1 MLTALLGKISL
12 DGKEFSIN
20 DKFQQDVL
28 ILSDELEIEELD
40 AARFLLESQDDT
52 STLGRSLIECAIIR
66 FHQQRKY
73 ALDILRVLLE
83 IYSLECD
90 DDEPTPLDGIKAYVE
105 ARILQSSATGQKRS
119 IPRYMATMAEIKT
132 WLQKLGDKIAAAQNL
147 GQSRDAMSEEMETVE
162 FSRISL
168 IQQHELLGV
177 ILCRAIA
184 KRQAETADFL
194 KFVGVL
200 KQANKY
206 DCLLSMFKGTTSGKS
221 IKLIEYS
228 PFAARTRR
236 LHCNIWIT

>member
-1 MLTALLGKISL
+1 MLTAPPGKISL
-12 DGKEFSIN
+12 GGNEFSIN
-20 DKFQQDVL
+20 DKFQQNVL

-90 DDEPTPLDGIKAYVE
+90 DDESTPLDGIKAYVE
-105 ARILQSSATGQKRS
+105 ARIFQSSATGQKRS

-132 WLQKLGDKIAAAQNL
+132 WLQKLGEKIVAAQTL
-147 GQSRDAMSEEMETVE
+147 SQGRDAMSEEMETVE

-177 ILCRAIA
+177 ILCRAIS

-206 DCLLSMFKGTTSGKS
+206 DCLLSMFKRTASRKS

-228 PFAARTRR
+228 PFASRTRR